1 MNISIVL
8 CCYNSTSRIKKT
20 LSSLYDA
27 IINYPFDVEVI
38 LIDNNST
45 DNTKDIAIDF
55 WKEINN
61 NNIPLMIFFEEKPGL
76 ANARYHGVMKS
87 KHDVILFCD
96 DDNWLQAE
104 YIHSLPK
111 ILSNDS
117 IGAVGGRGIP
127 FSNIPIP
134 DWFFEHLDAY
144 ACSTQKSHLYGASL
158 VIRKEI
164 IKDFYNSPISKSL
177 VGRTGNN
184 LDSGED
190 NLLGEYIKEKGYS
203 LYSNNIP
210 FIHFMSENR
219 LSFTYLYKLSFHFG
233 KATRTIH
240 EGKNKNHIN
249 YIVRKIIKETFS
261 LIFIKKYKK
270 IKLLRDWYFI
280 KGYFSKK

>member
-8 CCYNSTSRIKKT
+8 CCYNSASRIKKT

-27 IINYPFDVEVI
+27 IINYPFDIEVI

-45 DNTKDIAIDF
+45 DNTKNIVNDF
-55 WKEINN
+55 WNEINN

-87 KHDVILFCD
+87 KHDIILFCD

-104 YIHSLPK
+104 YIHSLPEL
-111 ILSNDS
+111 LSNDS

-134 DWFFEHLDAY
+134 DWFFENLDAY

-164 IKDFYNSPISKSL
+164 IKDFYNNPISKNL

-190 NLLGEYIKEKGYS
+190 NLLGEYIKEKGYF

-219 LSFTYLYKLSFHFG
+219 LSLTYLYKLSFHFG
-233 KATRTIH
+233 KATHTIN
-240 EGKNKNHIN
+240 EGKNKSHIN
-249 YIVRKIIKETFS
+249 YIALKIIKEALS

-270 IKLLRDWYFI
+270 IKFLRDWHFI